1 MNTIFNF
8 QPSNQGSCIKIK
20 QGKKAIDD
28 GGDGPELVGMGRFFK
43 RGLNPSISLENQTYG
58 SRGGRFQMESL
69 ILDSERDL
77 RWKVNGRIR
86 SNRQIRPIF
95 LLTLGDLQKGS
106 GE

>member
-1 MNTIFNF
+1 
-8 QPSNQGSCIKIK
+8 
-20 QGKKAIDD
+20 
-28 GGDGPELVGMGRFFK
+28 
-43 RGLNPSISLENQTYG
+43 
-58 SRGGRFQMESL
+58 MESL